1 MKRPARAQ
9 AGFTFV
15 EVMVALILL
24 ASASAIL
31 TGMQSSAI
39 ARTIRD
45 KNAQQGMLLARRIM
59 ASIEAQG
66 AQDLVGNFD
75 GEPALSAL
83 QKWGIPEPTEES
95 EKKALAP
102 FSVSMAAEDFVIPLP
117 NIDQDPMKKLTLRV
131 MWGREIDESFVISYL
146 MAVPK
151 K

>member
-1 MKRPARAQ
+1 MRRSARAQ
-9 AGFTFV
+9 SGFTFV
-15 EVMVALILL
+15 EVMVALIIL

-45 KNAQQGMLLARRIM
+45 KNAQQGMLLARRVM

-66 AQDLVGNFD
+66 AQDMVGNFE

-83 QKWGIPEPTEES
+83 QKWGIPEPTEEA
-95 EKKALAP
+95 EKKALTP
-102 FSVSMAAEDFVIPLP
+102 FSVSMMSEDFVIPLP

-131 MWGREIDESFVISYL
+131 MWGPEIDESFIISYL
-146 MAVPK
+146 MAVPNQ
-151 K
+151 